1 MLQEKSRMHRITR
14 PRFKVLSAGSLA
26 LVYLIAAAI
35 GSNVGV
41 ASAATGK
48 VGLSELLAAKSLSAN
63 ARGIAEFSAVPGAT
77 QVSALK
83 SLGLLVQPMQTVR
96 LALVYGAVSAMKQA
110 VNSGVVLDVYPD
122 TRIQLFDTASSNAMG
137 GAAASLRQAGFDGHG
152 VTVAVVDSGCDA
164 SHPDLANRV
173 KHNVSIVSGEYLN
186 QTPTADNTI
195 VVANETGRYQNTD
208 LGSGHGTHVAGIIA
222 ADGTTGPDHIGVAPK
237 ADLACF
243 AIGQVLFTTA
253 VVTAYDV
260 MMRQPDMWGIKVVNN
275 SWGNSYRQFDPND
288 PVSVITKAVSELGA
302 TIVFA
307 SGNSGPTEMS
317 LNPFSE
323 APWVISVGAGTVP
336 SADKPNKTLASFSS
350 TGLIQDNSSAGL
362 IGAGGHTSYTGD
374 RIGVYHPDV
383 VAPGDNISSTCDTAG
398 TVVGPCPPGQNTTA
412 SGTSMASPHVAGA
425 AAVLLSANRNLTPNQ
440 VRLALQATAV
450 PMVDTT
456 TAQQLPFWQEGYG
469 YVDLGKAVTLV
480 RKSGWAT
487 ALSTAAKKADQR
499 VLASDSYKVTRSD
512 WWTYGAPRVTAA
524 GVTDSHTYSVSVP
537 STTKFLKISLAHPSA
552 SAIGINLMEYDVTVK
567 DASGKVVGTTT
578 DGLGQSTG
586 TASAFI
592 DLSKVTGGVKYGAFT
607 IEVVGQSAASDPDT
621 LDSDSALGRM
631 ITLQVAQVI

>member
-1 MLQEKSRMHRITR
+1 MPRPTR
-14 PRFKVLSAGSLA
+14 LRFKTLSVGSLT
-26 LVYLIAAAI
+26 LVFLVVAAF
-35 GSNVGV
+35 GSSVGV
-41 ASAATGK
+41 ASAATSPT
-48 VGLSELLAAKSLSAN
+48 GLSQLLAQKSLADKV
-63 ARGIAEFSAVPGAT
+63 RGIAEFSEVPSAS
-77 QVSALK
+77 QVTALK
-83 SLGLLVQPMQTVR
+83 NLGLLVQPMQKVR
-96 LALVYGAVSAMKQA
+96 LALVYGSVGAMKQA
-110 VNSGVVLDVYPD
+110 VNSGAALDIYPD
-122 TRIQLFDTASSNAMG
+122 ARIQLLDTASSNAMG
-137 GAAASLRQAGFDGHG
+137 GAAASLRQAGYDGHG

-195 VVANETGRYQNTD
+195 VVANETGPYQNTD

-222 ADGTTGPDHIGVAPK
+222 ADGTTGADHLGVAPK

-288 PVSVITKAVSELGA
+288 PVSVVTNAVSTLGA
-302 TIVFA
+302 TVVFA

-336 SADKPNKTLASFSS
+336 TADKPNKTLASFSS
-350 TGLIQDNSSAGL
+350 TGLIQDNSSPTL

-374 RIGVYHPDV
+374 RIGVYHPDI

-425 AAVLLSANRNLTPNQ
+425 AAVLLSANPNLTPNQ

-450 PMVDTT
+450 PMVD
-456 TAQQLPFWQEGYG
+456 ASSNALPFWQQGYG
-469 YVDLGKAVTLV
+469 YVDLGKAVALV

-499 VLASDSYKVTRSD
+499 VIASDGYKVTRSD
-512 WWTYGAPRVTAA
+512 WWTYGAPRLALA
-524 GVTDSHTYSVSVP
+524 GATDSHTYSVSVP
-537 STTKFLKISLAHPSA
+537 STTRFLKISLAHPSA
-552 SAIGINLMEYDVTVK
+552 SALGVNLMEYDVTVK

-578 DGLGQSTG
+578 DDLAQSTG

-592 DLSKVTGGVKYGAFT
+592 DLSKVSSGVKYGTFT
-607 IEVVGQSAASDPDT
+607 VEVVGQLAASDPDT

-631 ITLQVAQVI
+631 ITLQVAQVISG

>member
-1 MLQEKSRMHRITR
+1 MHPAAR
-14 PRFKVLSAGSLA
+14 PRFNALGASSISLVFLMVAAFASSAG
-26 LVYLIAAAI
+26 I
-35 GSNVGV
+35 
-41 ASAATGK
+41 ASAATTPT
-48 VGLSELLAAKSLSAN
+48 GLGQLLAQKSLTAN
-63 ARGIAEFSAVPGAT
+63 VRGIAEFSAVPTAS

-83 SLGLLVQPMQTVR
+83 GLGLLVQPMQKVR

-110 VNSGVVLDVYPD
+110 VNSGVALDVYPD
-122 TRIQLFDTASSNAMG
+122 TPIQLLDTASSNAMG
-137 GAAASLRQAGFDGHG
+137 GAAASLRQAGYDGHG

-173 KHNVSIVSGEYLN
+173 KHNVSIISGEYLN

-195 VVANETGRYQNTD
+195 VVANETGPYQNTD

-222 ADGTTGPDHIGVAPK
+222 ADGTTGAEHLGVAPQ

-288 PVSVITKAVSELGA
+288 PVSVVTNAVSSLGA
-302 TIVFA
+302 TVVFA

-336 SADKPNKTLASFSS
+336 SADKPNKALASFSS
-350 TGLIQDNSSAGL
+350 TGLIQDNSSPTL

-398 TVVGPCPPGQNTTA
+398 TVVGPCPPGENTTA

-425 AAVLLSANRNLTPNQ
+425 AAVLLSANPNLTPNG

-450 PMVDTT
+450 PMVD
-456 TAQQLPFWQEGYG
+456 ANSNALPFWQQGYG
-469 YVDLGKAVTLV
+469 YVDLGKAVALV

-499 VLASDSYKVTRSD
+499 VLASDGYKVTRSD
-512 WWTYGAPRVTAA
+512 WWTYGAPRLAAA
-524 GVTDSHTYSVSVP
+524 GATDSHTYSVSVP

-552 SAIGINLMEYDVTVK
+552 SAVGINLMEYDVTVK
-567 DASGKVVGTTT
+567 DASGKVIGTTT
-578 DGLGQSTG
+578 DGLAQSTG

-592 DLSKVTGGVKYGAFT
+592 DLSKVTGGVKFGAFT
-607 IEVVGQSAASDPDT
+607 VDVVGQSAASDPDT

-631 ITLQVAQVI
+631 ITLQVAQVISG

>member
-14 PRFKVLSAGSLA
+14 PRFKVLSAGSFA
-26 LVYLIAAAI
+26 LVFLIAAAI

-63 ARGIAEFSAVPGAT
+63 ARGIAEFSAVPDAT

-83 SLGLLVQPMQTVR
+83 SLGLLVQPMQKVR
-96 LALVYGAVSAMKQA
+96 LAVVYGRVSAMKRA
-110 VNSGVVLDVYPD
+110 VASGLATDIYPD
-122 TRIQLFDTASSNAMG
+122 DPITLLDTASANAMG
-137 GAAASLRQAGFDGHG
+137 GAAAALRNSGADGHG

-173 KHNVSIVSGEYLN
+173 KHNVILVSGEYAN
-186 QTPTADNTI
+186 QHPTADNTI
-195 VVANETGRYQNTD
+195 VVANETGPYQNTD

-222 ADGTTGPDHIGVAPK
+222 ADGTTGPDHFGVAPK

-260 MMRQPDMWGIKVVNN
+260 MMREPDMWGIKVVNN

-288 PVSVITKAVSELGA
+288 PVSVVTKAVSDLGV
-302 TIVFA
+302 TVVFA

-323 APWVISVGAGTVP
+323 APWVISVGAG
-336 SADKPNKTLASFSS
+336 SLDHKLASFSS
-350 TGLIQDNSSAGL
+350 TGLVFDNSAAGL
-362 IGAGGHTSYTGD
+362 IGAGGHTSYAGD

-383 VAPGDNISSTCDTAG
+383 VAPGDSISSTCDTAG
-398 TVVGPCPPGQNTTA
+398 TVVGPCPPGENTTA

-456 TAQQLPFWQEGYG
+456 TAQQLPFWQQGYG

-499 VLASDSYKVTRSD
+499 VLASDSY
-512 WWTYGAPRVTAA
+512 
-524 GVTDSHTYSVSVP
+524 
-537 STTKFLKISLAHPSA
+537 
-552 SAIGINLMEYDVTVK
+552 
-567 DASGKVVGTTT
+567 
-578 DGLGQSTG
+578 
-586 TASAFI
+586 
-592 DLSKVTGGVKYGAFT
+592 
-607 IEVVGQSAASDPDT
+607 
-621 LDSDSALGRM
+621 
-631 ITLQVAQVI
+631 